1 MTRRLFLCAIVA
13 LLCGISSSWA
23 QSFSIST
30 NIPSLLT
37 GNINI
42 EPSIGLGSRVS
53 LQLSMQVKP
62 FKFGIPLPTGLIHTA
77 YHNAKLDSKDRFDWS
92 TVEHTE
98 NATFTPSLRYWAK
111 GTYNRGLFFGLHG
124 VASIYKY
131 GLDKFDR
138 NYSKGFLYGG
148 GLSAG
153 YSHELSTHWNIEAEL
168 GASIVYTQYDL
179 LNARDV
185 VLRKDMTRTL
195 ILPTRVSLSLVY
207 VL

>member
-37 GNINI
+37 GNINV

-53 LQLSMQVKP
+53 LQLSLQVKP

-92 TVEHTE
+92 TVEHT
-98 NATFTPSLRYWAK
+98 YM
-111 GTYNRGLFFGLHG
+111 
-124 VASIYKY
+124 
-131 GLDKFDR
+131 
-138 NYSKGFLYGG
+138 
-148 GLSAG
+148 GLSPYISMDWISLIVTILRASSMEVDSLLDIRTNSPRTG
-153 YSHELSTHWNIEAEL
+153 TLRLS
-168 GASIVYTQYDL
+168 
-179 LNARDV
+179 
-185 VLRKDMTRTL
+185 
-195 ILPTRVSLSLVY
+195 
-207 VL
+207 